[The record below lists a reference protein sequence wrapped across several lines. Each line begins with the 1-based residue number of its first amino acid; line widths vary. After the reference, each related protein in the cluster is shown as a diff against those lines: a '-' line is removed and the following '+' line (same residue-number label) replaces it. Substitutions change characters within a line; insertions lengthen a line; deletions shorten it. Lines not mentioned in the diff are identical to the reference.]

1 MKRLSRLAALGL
13 CTAPLVAAAAPVTYD
28 LQVTATSG
36 VLAGVVSNGSFTFDS
51 SIVPPGGGMVTGPAL
66 LLTALDLNWNGV
78 AWDETTA
85 NTFGFNGLLEFDPAG
100 ALTSLIVGSAC
111 ASGGGVVCAEVNTNS
126 WFISGAS
133 GNLFGFAYATAG
145 SPGFGSGSVS
155 FSLRTNTVAEPSTAL
170 LAALAVAAAWRLRRR
185 TA

>member
-1 MKRLSRLAALGL
+1 MKRLSRLAALSL

-28 LQVTATSG
+28 MQVTATSG

-51 SIVPPGGGMVTGPAL
+51 SIVPPGGGTVTGPAL
-66 LLTALDLNWNGV
+66 LLTELDLNWNGV

-85 NTFGFNGLLEFDPAG
+85 NTFGSNGLLDFDAAG
-100 ALTSLIVGSAC
+100 NLTLLIVGTAC
-111 ASGGGVVCAEVNTNS
+111 AGGGGAVCAEVNTNS
-126 WFISGAS
+126 WFFNGAS
-133 GNLFGFAYATAG
+133 GGLFGYATAG
-145 SPGFGSGSVS
+145 SPSFGFGTFS